1 VANNRQLHPD
11 EYDLAKRNAKLVASK
26 LGISEQEAEGRIVAE
41 MMRNVDKEFAEG
53 TGGIHDYPVRSIMGC
68 QLLNC
73 SALKATDPNYANS
86 SFNSQYIAGNQGGY
100 DLGLGQLPTG
110 KTYNQLVTSNVQND
124 PVGATVA
131 GAGMVGLGYLTGGA
145 GAAVGMKVFGA
156 GVGAI
161 ANYAFQPSGQPTD
174 WIDVGIATGT
184 GFLTSGMGFGSSIV
198 TNTGG
203 SLLGSGIKGENP
215 NAGMGAAAGGT
226 VLGYGLGAGA
236 QTGIQKVVD
245 PKTWYRPLWIDVG
258 LGISRPNTPSALPGM
273 AGNVG
278 SSLIQEMTGNQI
290 KDGLQRVQGK

>member
-1 VANNRQLHPD
+1 MP
-11 EYDLAKRNAKLVASK
+11 EKRKAGRIQARHQRA
-26 LGISEQEAEGRIVAE
+26 GGEGRIVAE
-41 MMRNVDKEFAEG
+41 MMRNVDKEFAEW
-53 TGGIHDYPVRSIMGC
+53 TGGIHDYPVRRIMGC
-68 QLLNC
+68 QILKC
-73 SALKATDPNYANS
+73 SASKTDPSYANS
-86 SFNSQYIAGNQGGY
+86 NINSQYIVGNQGSY

-110 KTYNQLVTSNVQND
+110 KSYNQLVTGNVQND

-184 GFLTSGMGFGSSIV
+184 GFLTSGMGFGSSVV

-226 VLGYGLGAGA
+226 ALGYGLGAGV

-245 PKTWYRPLWIDVG
+245 PQTWYRPVWIDAG
-258 LGISRPNTPSALPGM
+258 PGISRPNTPSAVPGM
-273 AGNVG
+273 FGNVFSSGSQEAAGN
-278 SSLIQEMTGNQI
+278 SM
-290 KDGLQRVQGK
+290 KDALQRAQGK